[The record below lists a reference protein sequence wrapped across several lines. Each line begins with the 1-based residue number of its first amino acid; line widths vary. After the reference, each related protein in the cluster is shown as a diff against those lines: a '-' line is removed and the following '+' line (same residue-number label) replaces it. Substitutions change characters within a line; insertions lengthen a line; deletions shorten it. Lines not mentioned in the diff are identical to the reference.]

1 LREIFVTFAD
11 PEVIGMSAI
20 AGLLKPVSR
29 NDFGGL
35 HVLLAVPEKA
45 KTQLQVPIAP
55 GLIRMVG
62 VQSWQQLEAGI
73 PVILKQ
79 SSGTIALDGERE
91 LEFGPEDTV
100 QVTLHEKAFRTVNVG
115 ACMRHTGQHRLL
127 VGAPLELLAT

>member
-1 LREIFVTFAD
+1 
-11 PEVIGMSAI
+11 MSAI
-20 AGLLKPVSR
+20 AGLLEPVSR

-35 HVLLAVPEKA
+35 HVLLDDPEV
-45 KTQLQVPIAP
+45 TENLLQVPIAP

-91 LEFGPEDTV
+91 LEFGPEDSV
-100 QVTLHEKAFRTVNVG
+100 QVTLHEKAFRTVNVA
-115 ACMRHTGQHRLL
+115 ACMRYTGEHRLL
-127 VGAPLELLAT
+127 VGATLDIPLS